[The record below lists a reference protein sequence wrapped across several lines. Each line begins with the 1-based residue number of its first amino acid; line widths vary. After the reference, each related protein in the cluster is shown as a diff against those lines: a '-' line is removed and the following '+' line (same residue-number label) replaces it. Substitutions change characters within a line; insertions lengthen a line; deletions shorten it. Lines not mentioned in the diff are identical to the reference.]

1 MTRPLNSIEACALN
15 EGRASLTA
23 DGTMIHPLPT
33 VSLVKHLDICANCGR
48 DCAPT
53 PSIEVD
59 PLCSGCIADFRACD
73 INIPLP
79 ALHDL
84 WFALQAPAITMPTNY
99 DDYDRPQSPR
109 PLWW

>member
-23 DGTMIHPLPT
+23 DGTLIHS
-33 VSLVKHLDICANCGR
+33 VSFDKHLDICSNCGR
-48 DCAPT
+48 NCAPAL
-53 PSIEVD
+53 SIEVD
-59 PLCSGCIADFRACD
+59 PLCSGCIADFRARD
-73 INIPLP
+73 INLPLP

-84 WFALQAPAITMPTNY
+84 HFALQAPAIAMPTY
-99 DDYDRPQSPR
+99 DDDYDRPQSPR